1 MAENNLI
8 SKAIAKLDNDN
19 NEVNQNISQLL
30 SSIIVISNQGLTN
43 GGDTRLLQEL
53 ENEVSKIL

>member
-8 SKAIAKLDNDN
+8 SKAIAKLENDN
-19 NEVNQNISQLL
+19 NEVTQNISQLL

-53 ENEVSKIL
+53 ENEVSIK